1 MDKESIQ
8 HKIEE
13 LEKQNIEFV
22 HKYSFGVFS
31 ELQKI
36 LNYIITTTIIG
47 L

>member
-22 HKYSFGVFS
+22 HKYSFWGIFRTS
-31 ELQKI
+31 KDFKLYNNDQ
-36 LNYIITTTIIG
+36 
-47 L
+47 